1 MCLQSL
7 KPRGQVKT
15 YQCFSGIF
23 LHRSC
28 LLHLSD
34 PSDLTK
40 ENNYFTS
47 RAKISI
53 ITYVHVH
60 GVSNEVAWRVSLV
73 PRPLYRAFILAFPC
87 ILIPQTR
94 CHSALGI
101 PIPKSR
107 LPQMGARSRLLT
119 PLRGNMW
126 GRGACWCGTINVNM
140 LWGIWAHLYIQR
152 HSPRY
157 SGERRL
163 LWTVAGNVSGS
174 PTMLSWIGTRYC
186 IFNGSHVYLWSS

>member
-1 MCLQSL
+1 MWLQSL

-28 LLHLSD
+28 LRHLSD
-34 PSDLTK
+34 PSDLTE

-53 ITYVHVH
+53 ITNVPVCVTWIMECRMKWHD
-60 GVSNEVAWRVSLV
+60 VSAWCPDLYTG
-73 PRPLYRAFILAFPC
+73 PLSPVLPC

-94 CHSALGI
+94 CHSVLGI

-107 LPQMGARSRLLT
+107 LPQMRAWNRLLT

-126 GRGACWCGTINVNM
+126 SRGACWCGTINVN
-140 LWGIWAHLYIQR
+140 LLRGIWAHL
-152 HSPRY
+152 
-157 SGERRL
+157 
-163 LWTVAGNVSGS
+163 
-174 PTMLSWIGTRYC
+174 
-186 IFNGSHVYLWSS
+186 